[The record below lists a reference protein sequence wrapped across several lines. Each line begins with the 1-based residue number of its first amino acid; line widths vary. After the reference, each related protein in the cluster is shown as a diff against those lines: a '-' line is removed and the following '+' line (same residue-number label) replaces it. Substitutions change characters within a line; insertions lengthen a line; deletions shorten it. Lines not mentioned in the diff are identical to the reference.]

1 MRRCA
6 FPFFPRASSAEVAL
20 AGTLAF
26 AFAVGLARES
36 RGDVLPIH
44 LDYRAPS
51 SCPDEATLLSRIR
64 TRIEVRRATPGE
76 AVPTFGISLQTE
88 GASVVGRISSI
99 GERREP
105 TSRVVSGGDCA
116 DVVDAVALI
125 VAMALAPSGSP
136 AAWEGARAGA
146 KVDPSAESAPPGERE
161 ALEKDAGSS
170 SENIAPSATRE
181 ARPRWHLLGSGLAE
195 ATLGYVPTP
204 LFAAGARLQVFRSAS
219 YVGGPSIALG
229 FAAVQPTERQ
239 MAQGRA
245 SLSFDVGELFAC
257 PVAFAL
263 GDAWHALPCVRLDA
277 GQVEGTGADIPNAH
291 AERRLWSSA
300 GLLGQLIFVPA
311 KPVVLDAEASLL
323 FPLTPY
329 EFTFAPQ
336 SVIYAAPRVGFS
348 ASLAVGLMF
357 L

>member
-1 MRRCA
+1 MQPCA
-6 FPFFPRASSAEVAL
+6 CRSARASSAQVAF

-36 RGDVLPIH
+36 SGDVLPIH

-51 SCPDEATLLSRIR
+51 SCPDEANLFSRIR
-64 TRIEVRRATPGE
+64 TRVEVRRATPGE

-88 GASVVGRISSI
+88 GGSVVGRISSV

-105 TSRVVSGGDCA
+105 TSRVVSGTDCA

-136 AAWEGARAGA
+136 SAWEGARAGA
-146 KVDPSAESAPPGERE
+146 KLDPSAESALPDERVVP
-161 ALEKDAGSS
+161 EKDAGSS
-170 SENIAPSATRE
+170 SENIAPSPTHE
-181 ARPRWHLLGSGLAE
+181 GCPRWHLLGSGLAE
-195 ATLGYVPTP
+195 ATLGYVSTP
-204 LFAAGARLQVFRSAS
+204 LFAAGARLQVFRSPS
-219 YVGGPSIALG
+219 YIGGPSIALG
-229 FAAVQPTERQ
+229 FAAVQPTERR
-239 MAQGRA
+239 MPQGRA

-257 PVAFAL
+257 PGAFAL
-263 GDAWHALPCVRLDA
+263 GDAWRALPCARLDV

-291 AERRLWSSA
+291 TERRLWASA
-300 GLLGQLIFVPA
+300 GPLGQLVFVPA
-311 KPVVLDAEASLL
+311 KPVVIDAEASLL
-323 FPLTPY
+323 LPLTPY
-329 EFTFAPQ
+329 EFTFAPE